1 MRLLLAEDDPI
12 LGDGVAAGLRQA
24 GYNVDWLQDGREV
37 ATTLAA
43 EEYDLL
49 ILDLNLP
56 GVPGLRI
63 LEALRARG
71 DRLPVIIMTARD
83 AVSDRITGLD
93 TGADD
98 YLVKP
103 FDLDE
108 LLARI
113 RALLRRHHGRV
124 RPELVNGKLRVDPA
138 ARTVILNDE
147 GIPLARREFAL
158 LLILLENVGKVV
170 PRSRIESS
178 LYAWDEPVESNS
190 LDVHIHNLRRKL
202 GADCIRTVRGVG
214 YTIDSAP

>member
-12 LGDGVAAGLRQA
+12 LGDGVAAGLRHA

-37 ATTLAA
+37 AATLES
-43 EEYDLL
+43 EEFDLL

-56 GVPGLRI
+56 GLPGLQV

-113 RALLRRHHGRV
+113 RALLRRQHGRA
-124 RPELVNGKLRVDPA
+124 RPELVNGNLRLDPA
-138 ARTVILNDE
+138 ARTVTLDRE
-147 GIPLARREFAL
+147 PVSLGRREFAL

-170 PRSRIESS
+170 PRGRIESS

-202 GADCIRTVRGVG
+202 GADRIRTVRGVG
-214 YTIDSAP
+214 YTIDSAS